1 MLLLHTFTKAVV
13 VVLLLMLLLLLLL
26 LFPHN
31 LPARSSAVFQST
43 TCVSPRVSVLL
54 HHNCC
59 GALHWEWDKSVEHF
73 CGSIASERILIVKLY
88 FGTLLLNSVFGSW
101 VIALLHQRT
110 LRSMWSTLKRIFRT
124 TKHYHKAIYGR
135 ALCLEVILWSNIL
148 EHYYMEQYF
157 GALLYRAIFWSTT
170 I

>member
-1 MLLLHTFTKAVV
+1 MLLLHTFTKIVVVVLLLHTFTKVVV

-31 LPARSSAVFQST
+31 MPAQSSAVFQST

-59 GALHWEWDKSVEHF
+59 GALHWGWGKIVEHF

-88 FGTLLLNSVFGSW
+88 FGALLLLLNSVFGSW
-101 VIALLHQRT
+101 VIALLH
-110 LRSMWSTLKRIFRT
+110 
-124 TKHYHKAIYGR
+124 HKNWGA
-135 ALCLEVILWSNIL
+135 C
-148 EHYYMEQYF
+148 
-157 GALLYRAIFWSTT
+157 GALWNEYFEPQST
-170 I
+170 IIKQSMVEHFAWK